1 MKRKAIG
8 ICSLVIIVLSVF
20 AIYRLNTSES
30 EKIIMG
36 QSQELNV
43 ANNATLVKGEKD
55 PSTYKYKTSF
65 GSWEYTTTRFQ
76 YANGWQIP
84 YKSGYE
90 VYCAEPNAHVSDIWE
105 ITKANYDKIFGSK
118 PLKRTITKSG
128 SRFKCDVEK
137 AFNIKEIATH
147 RMESSL

>member
-43 ANNATLVKGEKD
+43 ALVEGEKN

-128 SRFKCDVEK
+128 SGFKYDVEK

-147 RMESSL
+147 RMERRL

>member
-36 QSQELNV
+36 QSQKLNV
-43 ANNATLVKGEKD
+43 ALVEGEKN
-55 PSTYKYKTSF
+55 PSTYKYKTGF
-65 GSWEYTTTRFQ
+65 GSWKYTTYTYQKVFDSQNRP
-76 YANGWQIP
+76 WHIP
-84 YKSGYE
+84 YKSNYE
-90 VYCAEPNAHVSDIWE
+90 VYCVEPNAHVNDVWE
-105 ITKANYDKIFGSK
+105 LTKANYDKIFGSK

-128 SRFKCDVEK
+128 SGFKYDVEK
-137 AFNIKEIATH
+137 AFNIKEIAT
-147 RMESSL
+147 RRI